1 MSDKNTVW
9 ATLSKIDV
17 SKHIEKKANLSY
29 LSWAWAWATLM
40 EHYPESSYEFHP
52 LEVGEDGTVTVSC
65 TVTVLQTSR
74 MMWLPVMDNRNN
86 SIKNPDSRKIS
97 DAKMRCLVKC
107 IAMHGLGLYI
117 YAGEDLPETE
127 PEAPTPITD
136 VEFKMLNDL
145 LDESG
150 ADKEAFCKA
159 FGIPAINKLP
169 LQQLAKATAMLHKKL
184 KAMKQP
190 ETNKHDDA
198 GDRA

>member
-40 EHYPESSYEFHP
+40 EHYPESSYEFLP
-52 LEVGEDGTVTVSC
+52 NEIGEDGTVTVSC
-65 TVTVLQTSR
+65 TVTVLQTTR

-86 SIKNPDSRKIS
+86 SVKNPDSRKIS

-127 PEAPTPITD
+127 PATITEAD
-136 VEFKMLNDL
+136 FEQLNDL
-145 LDESG
+145 LDQSG
-150 ADKEAFCKA
+150 SDKEKFCAA
-159 FGIPAINKLP
+159 FGINAVKELP
-169 LQQLAKATAMLHKKL
+169 IGQLAKATSMLMAKIKKL
-184 KAMKQP
+184 EAD
-190 ETNKHDDA
+190 NA
-198 GDRA
+198 

>member
-1 MSDKNTVW
+1 MSEKNTVW

-40 EHYPESSYEFHP
+40 EHYPESDYEFHP

-65 TVTVLQTSR
+65 TVRVLQTSR

-150 ADKEAFCKA
+150 ADKEAFRKA

-169 LQQLAKATAMLHKKL
+169 LQQLAKATAMLHKKI
-184 KAMKQP
+184 KAK
-190 ETNKHDDA
+190 ENA
-198 GDRA
+198 NA

>member
-1 MSDKNTVW
+1 MSDKNKVW

-17 SKHIEKKANLSY
+17 SKHIEKKSNLSY

-65 TVTVLQTSR
+65 TVRVLQTSR

-127 PEAPTPITD
+127 PAVMTDADFNALVSLMDEAQ
-136 VEFKMLNDL
+136 V
-145 LDESG
+145 
-150 ADKEAFCKA
+150 DKELFCKK
-159 FGIPAINKLP
+159 FGIESVRDLPLNKL
-169 LQQLAKATAMLHKKL
+169 AEATSACRKKIAI
-184 KAMKQP
+184 KSK
-190 ETNKHDDA
+190 ESTNA
-198 GDRA
+198 

>member
-1 MSDKNTVW
+1 MSEKNTVW

-40 EHYPESSYEFHP
+40 EHYPESDYEFHP

-65 TVTVLQTSR
+65 TVRVLQTSR

-127 PEAPTPITD
+127 PAVMTD
-136 VEFKMLNDL
+136 ADFAALNGL

-159 FGIPAINKLP
+159 FGIKAVKDLP
-169 LQQLAKATAMLHKKL
+169 LNQLAKATSMLHAKI
-184 KAMKQP
+184 KAK
-190 ETNKHDDA
+190 ESTNA
-198 GDRA
+198 